1 MNSVDKL
8 MMQIGLQDYATKP
21 LKGIQKTVTQT
32 ADVSRQSWEQ
42 MAGGAASMLGSGFAI
57 KQALMPAIEMDRV
70 LGEVKSLGVI
80 DADLKTLQQTAL
92 DFSSTYGK
100 SATELVGAAYDIKSA
115 MGDMSGADLAGVT
128 ESSAILAAATKAD
141 TATITSYMGT
151 MYSVFQSQADAI
163 GKDNWAER
171 VAGMTAKSVE
181 KFKTTGQGMSDA
193 FKGIGSLAKTHG
205 IEMQNQMAILGMLQ
219 GSMSGSEAGT
229 KYKAFLTGAVNAQ
242 EKLGLSFTDTNG
254 KLLPMYDILES
265 IKGKFGDLD
274 STEISQLKSAFGSD
288 EAIMVV
294 TDLIGKTQSLKAN
307 ITDLGGAANLDFAKN
322 MAGAMTDQWERLEA
336 SWYAIRAGAF
346 GLILPA
352 INSVAGAMADGL
364 TTLLAYTQQYPTLTS
379 YAGYL
384 ALAVAGGA
392 GIMGAYNLTMGASRL
407 AMNALKAPLLFT
419 KVSILS
425 LGGAYTKAKWS
436 LWALNYS
443 MLKQGIYSK
452 NASLANK
459 AYAVSTYL
467 VDKAMLAASGGL
479 KAFGVAALKSAVMM
493 LANPIFWIPA
503 AIAAVGAAALVLIS
517 NWDALVATLGDWW
530 VFEQIGKGFD
540 FIVGLWDSA
549 VDSIISHPFVQ
560 RLVSDFTWMWDRA
573 SGVFQGIALAG
584 QGAWNIIG
592 AGISLLIS
600 PFTAAWTLAKS
611 FFTLLKDGPAAA
623 MDVLGTIPEQFTA
636 IWQSA
641 TTGFGMVYDGIS
653 LYITSL
659 LDVFK
664 SPFALVGDGID
675 WLIDKINLI
684 PGVNIRSDVEQP
696 TMPEMAGSK
705 VNYQLGN
712 YSQQAT
718 NYSYVTQSHVEKPVL
733 PELGQPNAIE
743 YQSQV
748 EQLKTLP
755 SYQSA
760 VQYQAFTEQPNVTTL
775 DSSVNYQTHLPNAV
789 LPELGQPNAIEY
801 QSQVELPSVSP
812 LDSRIDY
819 QAQLQNTALP
829 ELGRPNA
836 IEYQSQVEPLKTLP
850 GYQSAVHY
858 QALTEQPSVSP
869 LDSSIR
875 YQAQLLEVAQPS
887 PVEYQSQLQTLNGLP
902 QYHSLAQYK
911 AEFAGV
917 KVPELGG
924 VVNYA
929 ANMPSMASEVIDMNA
944 RRQNVTR
951 PISEYL
957 NGGETQSVA
966 NYITAAGSN
975 GYTDNSKNMHTGDIV
990 ITQEKPFTPSQ
1001 LAEWQEM
1008 ATP

>member
-1 MNSVDKL
+1 

-100 SATELVGAAYDIKSA
+100 SATQMVGAAYDIKSA

-171 VAGMTAKSVE
+171 LAGMTAKSVE

-379 YAGYL
+379 YAGYYSILPVGVSGITYVMNQADWITTYGSDIEGDDDL
-384 ALAVAGGA
+384 ALRIRNQFSVVGRYHIDAIYRSMLASVAG
-392 GIMGAYNLTMGASRL
+392 
-407 AMNALKAPLLFT
+407 
-419 KVSILS
+419 
-425 LGGAYTKAKWS
+425 
-436 LWALNYS
+436 
-443 MLKQGIYSK
+443 
-452 NASLANK
+452 
-459 AYAVSTYL
+459 
-467 VDKAMLAASGGL
+467 
-479 KAFGVAALKSAVMM
+479 
-493 LANPIFWIPA
+493 
-503 AIAAVGAAALVLIS
+503 
-517 NWDALVATLGDWW
+517 
-530 VFEQIGKGFD
+530 
-540 FIVGLWDSA
+540 
-549 VDSIISHPFVQ
+549 
-560 RLVSDFTWMWDRA
+560 
-573 SGVFQGIALAG
+573 
-584 QGAWNIIG
+584 
-592 AGISLLIS
+592 
-600 PFTAAWTLAKS
+600 
-611 FFTLLKDGPAAA
+611 
-623 MDVLGTIPEQFTA
+623 
-636 IWQSA
+636 
-641 TTGFGMVYDGIS
+641 
-653 LYITSL
+653 
-659 LDVFK
+659 
-664 SPFALVGDGID
+664 
-675 WLIDKINLI
+675 
-684 PGVNIRSDVEQP
+684 IRSDQIYFEHNAPRGPGTANAYILMDVGLTPSHLIEQLNNHVMGQGNHGHGDDLLVLSVPDTQHRVVVTIEAKANVSADNKALLKTNVEN
-696 TMPEMAGSK
+696 MVRAAFRESDSYAK
-705 VNYQLGN
+705 VTRAY
-712 YSQQAT
+712 
-718 NYSYVTQSHVEKPVL
+718 PVSTFSFSL
-733 PELGQPNAIE
+733 LTTEIHNELGKDLLSIQFDNDDIE
-743 YQSQV
+743 SLLV
-748 EQLKTLP
+748 MPRLSELV
-755 SYQSA
+755 
-760 VQYQAFTEQPNVTTL
+760 VQY
-775 DSSVNYQTHLPNAV
+775 
-789 LPELGQPNAIEY
+789 G
-801 QSQVELPSVSP
+801 
-812 LDSRIDY
+812 
-819 QAQLQNTALP
+819 
-829 ELGRPNA
+829 
-836 IEYQSQVEPLKTLP
+836 
-850 GYQSAVHY
+850 
-858 QALTEQPSVSP
+858 
-869 LDSSIR
+869 
-875 YQAQLLEVAQPS
+875 
-887 PVEYQSQLQTLNGLP
+887 
-902 QYHSLAQYK
+902 
-911 AEFAGV
+911 
-917 KVPELGG
+917 
-924 VVNYA
+924 
-929 ANMPSMASEVIDMNA
+929 
-944 RRQNVTR
+944 
-951 PISEYL
+951 
-957 NGGETQSVA
+957 
-966 NYITAAGSN
+966 
-975 GYTDNSKNMHTGDIV
+975 
-990 ITQEKPFTPSQ
+990 
-1001 LAEWQEM
+1001 
-1008 ATP
+1008 